1 MQARPLSACR
11 SAGPNLGTPRYHCRS
26 SRTVVAVA
34 QEIIRRYRRV
44 LIELSAVHIDTLI
57 HIARNS
63 TQLRPFVLGILSELV
78 ARPCAHAA
86 AISADVEHPDGTFLT
101 LTHCFEGATHEARFQ
116 NCICELR
123 GFFLVL

>member
-1 MQARPLSACR
+1 MHACTLQCR
-11 SAGPNLGTPRYHCRS
+11 SKLRYPTVS
-26 SRTVVAVA
+26 LSLLARTVVAVA

-78 ARPCAHAA
+78 ARPCARAA
-86 AISADVEHPDGTFLT
+86 AISADVEHPDGTLLT
-101 LTHCFEGATHEARFQ
+101 LAQYFRECPAWNLFYK
-116 NCICELR
+116 
-123 GFFLVL
+123 VSM

>member
-1 MQARPLSACR
+1 MHVHRSTGSKRRYPTVSLSLLA
-11 SAGPNLGTPRYHCRS
+11 
-26 SRTVVAVA
+26 RTVVAVA

-78 ARPCAHAA
+78 ARPCARAA

-101 LTHCFEGATHEARFQ
+101 LMHCFESAPHG
-116 NCICELR
+116 NCFTKCLCELC
-123 GFFLVL
+123 GFLWDFENY